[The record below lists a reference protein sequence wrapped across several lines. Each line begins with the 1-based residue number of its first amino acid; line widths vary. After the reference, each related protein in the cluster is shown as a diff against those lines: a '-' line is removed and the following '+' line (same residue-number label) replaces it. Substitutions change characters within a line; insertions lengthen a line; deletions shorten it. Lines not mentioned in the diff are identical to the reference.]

1 MRRCCDI
8 FALNSSPGKGTA
20 VVLGR
25 YLRVQDPVP
34 VRIVA

>member
-8 FALNSSPGKGTA
+8 FAVKTEPGKGTA

-25 YLRVQDPVP
+25 YLRTAEA
-34 VRIVA
+34 VA